1 MARTRRE
8 TQAERLILDSGAIIA
23 LSRSEERARAY
34 LWRALELDADVVV
47 PVVVLAE
54 TLRGGPRDAHV
65 NRVLK
70 AIGEIEPTSVAT
82 GRLAGSLLGSTGKV
96 DTVDT
101 IDAIVVAEALTR
113 GGGRIL
119 TSDPDDLGELAESHP
134 SVRIDSLAS
143 PSKRRRPTRR

>member
-82 GRLAGSLLGSTGKV
+82 GRLAGSLLGSTG
-96 DTVDT
+96 TVDT

>member
-54 TLRGGPRDAHV
+54 TLRGGAKDAHV

-70 AIGEIEPTSVAT
+70 AIGEIEPTSAAT

-96 DTVDT
+96 AT

-143 PSKRRRPTRR
+143 PSKRRRQTRR